1 MSLLLS
7 TSIDSDSLRSWAD
20 EKSLNIFLQ
29 ERKKNN
35 KNFKISQFFYLWKLH
50 QKALQDYGI
59 IHAWCHQIYQKQVLD
74 CLCFYNFEYMFKY
87 RFHKAHSWYMF
98 QIYLLFRMKH
108 FQWPIMYRILNRCC
122 QYTYFTK
129 YHQNTWFYMDEQS
142 YIQMKSNIFHY
153 HWVKLFNIL
162 ACLLMHNQLK
172 TLD

>member
-35 KNFKISQFFYLWKLH
+35 KTSRYHNFFIFENYIKKLC
-50 QKALQDYGI
+50 KTMVLFMPDVIKYIKSRFWIVCAFI
-59 IHAWCHQIYQKQVLD
+59 ILST
-74 CLCFYNFEYMFKY
+74 CLNIVFI
-87 RFHKAHSWYMF
+87 RHSWYMF

-122 QYTYFTK
+122 QYVFHKISSK
-129 YHQNTWFYMDEQS
+129 YLVLHGWTIIYTDE
-142 YIQMKSNIFHY
+142 K
-153 HWVKLFNIL
+153 
-162 ACLLMHNQLK
+162 
-172 TLD
+172 